1 MVVIPKIKMLR
12 ALPLVSALGILYD
25 AVAPVFDPMSSSL
38 KSCFSETLALPP
50 MDANVDDDDEERSR
64 KTKRK
69 PAF

>member
-38 KSCFSETLALPP
+38 KSCFSETLALP
-50 MDANVDDDDEERSR
+50 DDEERSR